1 MVKRAGLILTPRII
15 NILMTL
21 VIVLNKLDP
30 KLNIGVDL
38 FLVNNCSVIALGTI
52 WHHFNLEF

>member
-1 MVKRAGLILTPRII
+1 MVKRPGLILTPRII

-52 WHHFNLEF
+52 